1 MKKIFGAVLLMFA
14 STSSFAQYIVF
25 DPSNYA
31 QNLITAAQTVQS
43 VLKTAQQYSTQ
54 ILQYENEVKQLA
66 SIGPEA
72 LNTLKSVGNLN
83 LTNINGY
90 INSLNSLYGNLSG
103 MSNQI
108 ATQFSAAQLSN
119 MTWDQFMAKQ
129 KQDIQNGIGAAQIR
143 AQNEVNTLN
152 AIQQDYAMA
161 QQWQSQIPTTSGIH
175 ESMQLMNQQMN
186 RVVMQNAQLMQQL
199 QSTNGS
205 AKSVEEMNK
214 AIAKQRNNDALQ
226 SIDQTISTDN
236 GNMSSLV
243 NGLRNG
249 SPIYRTSGSGA
260 TN

>member
-1 MKKIFGAVLLMFA
+1 MKKIIGAVLLMLA
-14 STSSFAQYIVF
+14 STASFAQYIVF
-25 DPSNYA
+25 DPTNYA
-31 QNLITAAQTVQS
+31 ENLTTAAQTVES
-43 VLKTAQQYSTQ
+43 VLKEAQQYSTQ
-54 ILQYENEVKQLA
+54 LLQYENEVKQLA

-72 LNTLKSVGNLN
+72 LNTLKNVSNVNLN
-83 LTNINGY
+83 NVNGY

-108 ATQFSAAQLSN
+108 STQFSAAQLSN
-119 MTWDQFMAKQ
+119 MTWDQYMAKQ

-143 AQNEVNTLN
+143 AQNESNTLN
-152 AIQQDYAMA
+152 SIQQDYAMA
-161 QQWQSQIPTTSGIH
+161 QEWQSQIPTTSGIH

-205 AKSVEEMNK
+205 SKAMDDMNK

-226 SIDQTISTDN
+226 SIDQTINTDN

-243 NGLRNG
+243 NGLTNG
-249 SPIYRTSGSGA
+249 SPVYKTGGS

>member
-161 QQWQSQIPTTSGIH
+161 QQWQSQIPTT
-175 ESMQLMNQQMN
+175 
-186 RVVMQNAQLMQQL
+186 
-199 QSTNGS
+199 
-205 AKSVEEMNK
+205 
-214 AIAKQRNNDALQ
+214 
-226 SIDQTISTDN
+226 
-236 GNMSSLV
+236 
-243 NGLRNG
+243 
-249 SPIYRTSGSGA
+249 
-260 TN
+260 

>member
-1 MKKIFGAVLLMFA
+1 MKKIIGAVLLMLA
-14 STSSFAQYIVF
+14 SQASFAQYIVF
-25 DPSNYA
+25 DPTNYA
-31 QNLITAAQTVQS
+31 QNLTTAAQAVQS
-43 VLKTAQQYSTQ
+43 VLKEAQQYSTQ
-54 ILQYENEVKQLA
+54 LLQYENEAKQLA

-72 LNTLKSVGNLN
+72 LNTLKNVSNVNLN
-83 LTNINGY
+83 NVNGY
-90 INSLNSLYGNLSG
+90 IYSLNSLYGNLSG

-108 ATQFSAAQLSN
+108 STQFSAAQLSN
-119 MTWDQFMAKQ
+119 MTWDQYMSKQ

-143 AQNEVNTLN
+143 AQNEANTLN
-152 AIQQDYAMA
+152 SIQQDYAMA

-199 QSTNGS
+199 QATNGS
-205 AKSVEEMNK
+205 AKAMDDMNK

-243 NGLRNG
+243 NGLTNG
-249 SPIYRTSGSGA
+249 SPAYKSSGS